1 MIFIK
6 NFIHVLGLHGLVQT
20 ESITVV
26 LVWLVCEVSVVGP
39 WYAKY
44 ALVNTGMNGYAE
56 EYIAV

>member
-1 MIFIK
+1 MDK
-6 NFIHVLGLHGLVQT
+6 LGQNGQLQT
-20 ESITVV
+20 QRSRVV
-26 LVWLVCEVSVVGP
+26 LVWLVCEVCVVGP